1 MSAAGARAPPNQTS
15 AKPAR
20 IPYEKGKD
28 LMAQTKRAAWGYR
41 LTCHRST
48 GVPCFDT
55 GFPHATA
62 SFTPPDRTARPHRD
76 RQPVTPPRNG
86 PSAAVAAPG
95 DTHV

>member
-1 MSAAGARAPPNQTS
+1 LSAAGARAPPNQTS

-28 LMAQTKRAAWGYR
+28 LMAQTNRAAWGYR

-48 GVPCFDT
+48 GAPCFDT
-55 GFPHATA
+55 GFPPRNRVFH
-62 SFTPPDRTARPHRD
+62 TARPHRD

-86 PSAAVAAPG
+86 PSAAVAPPG